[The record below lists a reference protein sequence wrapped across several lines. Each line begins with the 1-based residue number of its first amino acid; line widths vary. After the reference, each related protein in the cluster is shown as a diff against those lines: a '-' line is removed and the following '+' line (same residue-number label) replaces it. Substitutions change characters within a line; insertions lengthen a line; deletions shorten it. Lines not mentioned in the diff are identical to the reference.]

1 MPLPLPTKRMLTA
14 AEAADYCG
22 FGSADTF
29 RRLARVAPVNYGRS
43 VRYDRQRL
51 DAWLDTLTQS
61 GAAEDN
67 DIVEAAGHEDRAHSR
82 A

>member
-1 MPLPLPTKRMLTA
+1 MLTT

-22 FGSADTF
+22 FGSAETF
-29 RRLARVAPVNYGRS
+29 KRLARVAPVNYGKS

-51 DAWLDTLTQS
+51 DDWLDTLT
-61 GAAEDN
+61 AAGDVAGH
-67 DIVEAAGHEDRAHSR
+67 DIVEAAGHEDRTHSR